1 MKNTTRG
8 DDLGDSYKSE
18 MKRADDDAIEYRDM
32 MINHLDLLTLQYRD
46 YLESRANLNYAED
59 LFTKCA
65 SEMIIVLSHLL
76 PKLKGRG
83 DKSEKVYNELN
94 KYRPWLDEILT
105 LKTKKG
111 ERQKIGDLYN
121 SILDGYS
128 LLGLTSI

>member
-1 MKNTTRG
+1 
-8 DDLGDSYKSE
+8 
-18 MKRADDDAIEYRDM
+18 

-76 PKLKGRG
+76 PKLKGLG
-83 DKSEKVYNELN
+83 TKAEGQYNELM

-105 LKTKKG
+105 LKTLKG
-111 ERQKIGDLYN
+111 EREKIGKLYDA
-121 SILDGYS
+121 ILDAYN
-128 LLGLTSI
+128 LLGLTAI

>member
-1 MKNTTRG
+1 MG
-8 DDLGDSYKSE
+8 DGYSSE
-18 MKRADDDAIEYRDM
+18 MKRADDAVEYRDM

-76 PKLKGRG
+76 PKLKGLG
-83 DKSEKVYNELN
+83 VKAEVVYNELYR
-94 KYRPWLDEILT
+94 YRPWLDEILT

-111 ERQKIGDLYN
+111 EREKIGKLYD
-121 SILDGYS
+121 SILDAYN
-128 LLGLTSI
+128 LLGLSSI